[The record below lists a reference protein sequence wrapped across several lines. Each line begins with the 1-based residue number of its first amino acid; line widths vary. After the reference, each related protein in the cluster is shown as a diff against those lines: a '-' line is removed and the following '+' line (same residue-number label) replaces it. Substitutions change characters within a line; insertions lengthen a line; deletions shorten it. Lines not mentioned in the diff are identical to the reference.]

1 MFENSLSNSK
11 TVIVISDTSIKNN
24 VATSVLH
31 IYSGSIILAKTIH
44 YTINITST
52 KVESFTVKCSINQ
65 AVQVH
70 NVTYIS
76 IITDIILSAKQIFDS
91 SLHSYQLQSITIFQ
105 DLRVFFSKK
114 TLTTLSSS
122 RIVLAVPNGF
132 IIWLLIK
139 KLNSSTVL
147 LISHINCHGTLA
159 RKKNVI

>member
-1 MFENSLSNSK
+1 MFENFLSNSK

-76 IITDIILSAKQIFDS
+76 IVTDIILSAKQIFDS
-91 SLHSYQLQSITIFQ
+91 SLHPYQL
-105 DLRVFFSKK
+105 
-114 TLTTLSSS
+114 
-122 RIVLAVPNGF
+122 
-132 IIWLLIK
+132 
-139 KLNSSTVL
+139 
-147 LISHINCHGTLA
+147 
-159 RKKNVI
+159 